1 MRRNLGSYLPEFAA
15 DPHNIAYVYADGLR
29 TRRLS
34 YSQLAHLAWQT
45 AAWLLHQGLQPGDR
59 IVLWGP
65 NSGEWAAAFWACLA
79 SGIVAVPVDQQSS
92 PDWVQRI
99 VNETGAK
106 LLLDENTLARLP
118 QLTHTFPATPPPG
131 DGPARDSLAQ
141 IIFTSG
147 STAAPKGVCLTHGNT
162 LASLEP
168 MEQEI
173 AKYRRW
179 QRPFRPLR
187 FLVQLPLSHV
197 FGQMLGL
204 FIPPLLRGEM
214 HFLPELS
221 PAGVIDAIRQRRI
234 SVLATVPRYLDLLA
248 TEVARLSRHPLSTAP
263 TGHFL
268 KSWWHFRD
276 VHARFGWKFWAF
288 VCGGAS
294 LPEETELLWRRLG
307 YAVIQG
313 YGMTETASLISV
325 NHPFKMSRGSI
336 GKSMPGRQ
344 VRISET
350 GEILVKG
357 ETVSPGYWSKDGG
370 AQPHAGE
377 WFPTGDLATTDSAGN
392 LFFRGRSKEV
402 IVAANGMNIYPEDI
416 EHALRTMP
424 GVTDVVVVG
433 VDLPGGPAPMALF
446 CGHADWAALV
456 QQANTRLEA
465 HQRIARFA
473 PWPEPD
479 FPRTGTH
486 KVRRSAVRDYA
497 QALVNGEPVENL
509 RASAFEQ
516 LLRTAGARW
525 QGPLNDDWTL
535 GPHLALDS
543 LARVTLLNS
552 LESRFSISLAES
564 QLTEST
570 TIGALR
576 EAIASQLDTLPTS
589 TPIATPAE
597 PTFSFPTWP
606 QSWWAALLRDAFHLL
621 LLRPLAAWFSG
632 RAHVQ
637 GLEHLLSVPGP
648 ALLMANH
655 LTAYDGALISGRLP
669 WARMRK
675 MAIAMSGEL
684 LREYQHPAAHLP
696 WFQRLSLRV
705 QYILV
710 LLAYQVFPLPRT
722 SGVRQAFHHAGRLA
736 DLGYSVL
743 VFPEGRRS
751 ESGELLPFQP
761 GAGLLAHD
769 LHLPVIPIYI
779 HGLHELRQQS
789 RQRARH
795 GELTLHV
802 GPPLSFDDNTG
813 AAAATEAIE
822 QAVRR
827 LRPPG

>member
-15 DPHNIAYVYADGLR
+15 DSNNTAYVYPDGLR

-34 YSQLAHLAWQT
+34 YSQLAQLAWQT
-45 AAWLLHQGLQPGDR
+45 AAWLHHQGIQPGDR
-59 IVLWGP
+59 IALWGP

-79 SGIVAVPVDQQSS
+79 SGIVAVPIDQQSS

-99 VNETGAK
+99 VNETAAK
-106 LLLDENTLARLP
+106 LLLDESTLARLP
-118 QLTHTFPATPPPG
+118 QLTHTFPTTPPPG

-147 STAAPKGVCLTHGNT
+147 STAAPKGVCLTHGNS

-168 MEQEI
+168 MEREI

-179 QRPFRPLR
+179 ERPFHPLR

-197 FGQMLGL
+197 FGQLLGL
-204 FIPPLLRGEM
+204 FIPPLLRGEI

-248 TEVARLSRHPLSTAP
+248 ADVARLSRHPLSTAP

-336 GKSMPGRQ
+336 GKPMPGRQ
-344 VRISET
+344 VRISQT

-357 ETVSPGYWSKDGG
+357 ETVSPGYWTKDGG
-370 AQPHAGE
+370 VQPHTGE
-377 WFPTGDLATTDSAGN
+377 WFPTGDLAATDSAGN

-416 EHALRTMP
+416 EHALRSMP

-479 FPRTGTH
+479 FPRTSAH
-486 KVRRSAVRDYA
+486 KVRRGAVRDYA

-509 RASAFEQ
+509 RASALEQ
-516 LLRTAGARW
+516 LLRAAGARW
-525 QGPLNDDWTL
+525 QGPLADDWTL
-535 GPHLALDS
+535 GSHLALDS

-576 EAIASQLDTLPTS
+576 EAIAHRLETPPTATS
-589 TPIATPAE
+589 IPTPAE

-606 QSWWAALLRDAFHLL
+606 QSWWAALLRDALHLL
-621 LLRPLAAWFSG
+621 LLRPLTACFSG
-632 RAHVQ
+632 RARVQ

-705 QYILV
+705 QYILL

-736 DLGYSVL
+736 DAGYSVL

-751 ESGELLPFQP
+751 ESGQLLPFQP

-769 LHLPVIPIYI
+769 LHLPVIPIHI
-779 HGLHELRQQS
+779 DGLHELRQQS
-789 RQRARH
+789 RHRARP
-795 GELTLHV
+795 GELTLHL
-802 GPPLSFDDNTG
+802 GPPLSFDDSTS

-827 LRPPG
+827 LCPPR